1 MALAQIS
8 SPTSRPRLLTFD
20 NWPVLSIE
28 IARMSAIIA
37 SVGLLYSPTVASIG
51 LIVTYVFFLAS
62 GQAVARFKPMF
73 ARPIVYWGVAFL
85 GIALLAMLYASVPW
99 QERWVDFYKWRTILW
114 FFVLLALFDE
124 HRWKERL
131 LIAFIVGTAIA
142 VVGSFAGS
150 AGWITFQR
158 GPDAIL
164 RNPATQGMAFAVSA
178 LICLWMWL
186 ESWVQ
191 GRISWIWMILGGTY
205 VLNVMFITWGR
216 SGYVVLGLGMAVL
229 LMWRTSP
236 RRWIVVALGLSLFGV
251 IAFFVSPLIQ
261 QRVDSGI
268 YEWIHEDESTGHT
281 PLGARRVFYRNT
293 LEIVQKHWLLGVGT
307 GGFRNAYAEHVTEK
321 YEASDWRAEPTGDP
335 HNQYLAVLT
344 EHGVI
349 GLAVFLL
356 WIVVI
361 VRDRGGIPRY
371 RSLALAILF
380 GWCVTSLFSSHFR
393 TFAEGHLLTTFLGVL
408 LAAVPPQGQAKVAS
422 ETPAQP
428 SS

>member
-28 IARMSAIIA
+28 IARAFAIIGC
-37 SVGLLYSPTVASIG
+37 VGLLYSPTVASIG
-51 LIVTYVFFLAS
+51 LIATYVFFLAS
-62 GQAVARFKPMF
+62 GQAVVRFKPMF

-131 LIAFIVGTAIA
+131 LIAFIAGTAIA
-142 VVGSFAGS
+142 VVGSFAAA
-150 AGWITFQR
+150 AGLITFRR
-158 GPDAIL
+158 GPEALL
-164 RNPATQGMAFAVSA
+164 RNSSTQGIAFAVSA

-186 ESWVQ
+186 ESWAQ
-191 GRISWIWMILGGTY
+191 GRVSWVWALLGG
-205 VLNVMFITWGR
+205 LHIANVVFVTPGL
-216 SGYVVLGLGMAVL
+216 SGYAVLGLGVGIL
-229 LMWRTSP
+229 LMWRTPP
-236 RRWIVVALGLSLFGV
+236 RRWIAVALGIFLLGV
-251 IAFFVSPLIQ
+251 TAYSISPRMQ
-261 QRVDSGI
+261 ERVDRSI
-268 YEWIHEDESTGHT
+268 YQWTHANELKMHT
-281 PLGARRVFYRNT
+281 PLGTRRVFYENT
-293 LEIVQKHWLLGVGT
+293 LEIIQRHWVLGVGT
-307 GGFRNAYAEHVTEK
+307 GGFTNAYAEHVAGK
-321 YEASDWRAEPTGDP
+321 YEVSDWRAEPTGDP

-356 WIVVI
+356 WII
-361 VRDRGGIPRY
+361 AIARDRGGIPRY
-371 RSLALAILF
+371 RSLALAILC